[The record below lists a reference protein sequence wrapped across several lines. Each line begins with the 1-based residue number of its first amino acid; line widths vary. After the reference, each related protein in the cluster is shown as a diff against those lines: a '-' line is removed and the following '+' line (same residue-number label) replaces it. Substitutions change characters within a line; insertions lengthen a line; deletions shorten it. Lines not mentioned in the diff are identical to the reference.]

1 MPLIS
6 EFNGIKIYMYLNDH
20 SPPHFHAYHAGL
32 TAKFNFEGENIKK
45 SLPVK
50 VTKLIRKW
58 VKLNHSELLT
68 NWQKILNEEKLN
80 KITPLK

>member
-45 SLPVK
+45 SLPPKVK
-50 VTKLIRKW
+50 I
-58 VKLNHSELLT
+58 N
-68 NWQKILNEEKLN
+68 
-80 KITPLK
+80 